1 MSHSPPPD
9 LAIVPR
15 HVALQFERRQPWRDA
30 AFLHQE
36 IGERMLERLAYI
48 RLAPAALLD
57 AGCGA
62 GTALA
67 GLRARYPDAVY
78 HGLDQSSRALE
89 AGRAAHG
96 ARPGGWRRWLGR
108 EPARPE
114 TRFLAGDLARA
125 PLADE
130 TVDLVWS
137 NLALHWHS
145 RPHQV
150 FAEWFRLL
158 RPQGLVMFSTYGPA
172 TLQEVRA
179 AVVEA
184 GLATATLPLV
194 DMHDFGDLLLEN
206 GFADPVMDQETLTL
220 TYSDAA
226 ELLADVRRL
235 GGNPARGRRPG
246 LAGRAFRQRLLDALE
261 AQRGAD
267 GQLQLT
273 LEVAYG
279 HAWRASTRRQG
290 QETLIPVS
298 AISRRRDTA

>member
-9 LAIVPR
+9 LAIDPR

-36 IGERMLERLAYI
+36 IADRMLERLTYI

-62 GTALA
+62 GAALA
-67 GLRARYPDAVY
+67 GLRGRYPEAVY
-78 HGLDQSSRALE
+78 HGVDQSSRALAAARE
-89 AGRAAHG
+89 AYRS
-96 ARPGGWRRWLGR
+96 RPGGWRRWLGR
-108 EPARPE
+108 EPAQPE
-114 TRFLAGDLARA
+114 FRFLEGDLART
-125 PLADE
+125 PLPDE
-130 TVDLVWS
+130 SVDLVWS
-137 NLALHWHS
+137 NLALHWHP

-150 FAEWFRLL
+150 FAEWFRIL

-172 TLQEVRA
+172 TLREVRA
-179 AVVEA
+179 AVVDA
-184 GLATATLPLV
+184 GLTTTTLPLV

-220 TYSDAA
+220 TYSDGA

-235 GGNPARGRRPG
+235 GGNPTRGRRPG
-246 LAGRAFRQRLLDALE
+246 LAGRGFRQRLLDALE

-267 GQLQLT
+267 GQLRLT

-279 HAWRASTRRQG
+279 HAWRANARRHG

-298 AISRRRDTA
+298 AISRRRDTD